1 MLQEVL
7 EGLEVLVEMGGQL
20 VEKVPYQSS
29 YLTQITHPTHPSQP
43 SLSHFNPLKEEQE
56 GEMMDLAVMDLAE
69 RGLQEREVQE
79 EKEQEEKGQ
88 EKKVQ
93 GG

>member
-29 YLTQITHPTHPSQP
+29 YLTQITHPTHPSQL
-43 SLSHFNPLKEEQE
+43 SLSHSNPLKEEQE
-56 GEMMDLAVMDLAE
+56 EKVMDLAE

-79 EKEQEEKGQ
+79 EKEQE
-88 EKKVQ
+88 KKVQ